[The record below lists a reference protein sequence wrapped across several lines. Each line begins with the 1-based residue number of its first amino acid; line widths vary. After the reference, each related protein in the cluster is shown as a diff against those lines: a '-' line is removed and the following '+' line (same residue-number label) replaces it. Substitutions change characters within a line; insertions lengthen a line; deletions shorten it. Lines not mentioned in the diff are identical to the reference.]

1 MRAAIQVCGTASG
14 VGKSVIVS
22 GLCRILL
29 QEGFSVC
36 PFKAQNMSLNS
47 FVTSEGEEMG
57 RAQVTQAQACR
68 ITAHS
73 DMNPVLL
80 KPTTDIG
87 AQVIVQG
94 KPIGNKTAREYQDK
108 EFKKKLFF
116 EVKDSFDRLSKEY
129 DIIVMEGA
137 GSPAEINL
145 KRHDIVNMKMA
156 EYAKAQVILVG
167 DIDKGGVFASLIGT
181 LELLEKKERER
192 IKGFIIN
199 KFRGD
204 KYLLKEGIDFLQKKT
219 KKRVLGIIPYFKEI
233 KIPEE
238 DSLSLESRVEKTGN
252 RGRGL
257 NVAVIKLPHI
267 SNFTDFDPLE
277 RERGV
282 SLKYVSAPEGLG
294 SPDVI
299 ILPGSKN
306 TIADLA
312 WLKRSG
318 LADKILTTYHSRLT
332 TVLIGICG
340 GYQMLGKKI
349 YDAFG
354 IESRKKET
362 DGLGVLPIITYLEK
376 EKTLAQVKGE
386 ELSSGLSVSG
396 YEIHHGHSCEPSQLN
411 PVFKITRKAGKTIE
425 YFDGTIENKGRSWG
439 TYIHGVFDEGRFRKK
454 FLNRIRLRKGLP
466 ISNAYAAFNLDK
478 EFDKLAQL
486 IRENIDIR
494 MLYKMMG
501 LKL

>member
-29 QEGFSVC
+29 QDGLRVC

-47 FVTSEGEEMG
+47 FVTSQGQEMG

-68 ITAHS
+68 IKPHS
-73 DMNPVLL
+73 DMNPVLI

-94 KPIGNKTAREYQDK
+94 KPFGNKTAKQYQNR
-108 EFKKKLFF
+108 EFKKKLFSK
-116 EVKDSFDRLSKEY
+116 VKDSFNRLSKEY
-129 DIIVMEGA
+129 EVIVMEGA

-156 EYAKAQVILVG
+156 EYANAPVILVG
-167 DIDKGGVFASLIGT
+167 DIDKGGVFASLVGT
-181 LELLEKKERER
+181 LELLDKKERER
-192 IKGFIIN
+192 VKGFIIN

-204 KYLLKEGIDFLQKKT
+204 KRLLKEGISFLQKKT
-219 KKRVLGIIPYFKEI
+219 KKRVLGVIPYFRDI

-238 DSLSLESRVEKTGN
+238 DSVSLESRVEKIGS
-252 RGRGL
+252 REKAL
-257 NVAVIKLPHI
+257 NISVIKLPHI

-277 RERGV
+277 REKGV
-282 SLKYVSAPEGLG
+282 SVKYVSRLEELD

-312 WLKRSG
+312 WLKKSG
-318 LADKILTTYHSRLT
+318 LAEKILSANKIKLNTT
-332 TVLIGICG
+332 LIGICG

-349 YDAFG
+349 YDTFG
-354 IESRKKET
+354 IESKKSEIE
-362 DGLGVLPIITYLEK
+362 GLGVLPIVTYLEK
-376 EKTLAQVKGE
+376 EKILTQIKGE

-396 YEIHHGHSCEPSQLN
+396 YEIHQGNSRGSSKHN
-411 PVFKITRKAGKTIE
+411 PVFKITERAGKYTE
-425 YFDGTIENKGRSWG
+425 YFDGTIENKENAWG
-439 TYIHGVFDEGRFRKK
+439 TYIHGVFDDGLFRRS
-454 FLNRIRLRKGLP
+454 FLNRLRLQKGFP
-466 ISNAYAAFNLDK
+466 VSNTYAAFDLDK
-478 EFDKLAQL
+478 ELDKLAQL
-486 IRENIDIR
+486 IRENID
-494 MLYKMMG
+494 MGELYKIINHG
-501 LKL
+501 L